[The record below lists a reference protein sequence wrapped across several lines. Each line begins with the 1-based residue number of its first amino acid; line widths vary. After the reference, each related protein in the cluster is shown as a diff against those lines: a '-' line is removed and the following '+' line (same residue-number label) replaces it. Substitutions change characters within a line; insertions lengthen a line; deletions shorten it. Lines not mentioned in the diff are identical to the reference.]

1 MKAARSTFA
10 RYLMFEIP
18 GWVVAAVVL
27 TLLVRAEQLPERT
40 AWILFALFVAKDFA
54 LYPLLRVGYQPSA
67 PDGASSL
74 VGALG
79 TARERLDPE
88 GWVRVGAELWRA
100 ELAHGQAPV
109 EAGTAVRVVAVDALT
124 LHVERA

>member
-1 MKAARSTFA
+1 MKAVRSTFA

-18 GWVVAAVVL
+18 GWVVAAAVL
-27 TLLVRAEQLPERT
+27 ALLVHEEQLPART
-40 AWILFALFVAKDFA
+40 AWILLAVFVAKDFA
-54 LYPLLRVGYQPSA
+54 LYPVLRVGYQPSS
-67 PDGASSL
+67 PDGTASL

-109 EAGTAVRVVAVDALT
+109 EAGAAVRVVAVDALT

>member
-1 MKAARSTFA
+1 MSAARSTFA
-10 RYLMFEIP
+10 RYLLFEIP
-18 GWVVAAVVL
+18 GWIVAAAVL
-27 TLLVRAEQLPERT
+27 AILVHAEELRART
-40 AWILFALFVAKDFA
+40 AWILLALFVAKDFA
-54 LYPLLRVGYQPSA
+54 LYPVLRVGYQPSA
-67 PDGASSL
+67 PDGSASL

-79 TARERLDPE
+79 TARGRLDPE

-109 EAGTAVRVVAVDALT
+109 EAGGAVRVVAVDALT

>member
-1 MKAARSTFA
+1 VRAARSTFA

-18 GWVVAAVVL
+18 GWVVAAAVL
-27 TLLVRAEQLPERT
+27 ALLVHEEQLPART
-40 AWILFALFVAKDFA
+40 AWILLAVFVAKDFA
-54 LYPLLRVGYQPSA
+54 LYPVLRVGYQPSA
-67 PDGASSL
+67 PDGTASL

-100 ELAHGQAPV
+100 ELAHGQAPL
-109 EAGTAVRVVAVDALT
+109 EAGAAVRVVAVDALT
-124 LHVERA
+124 LQVERA

>member
-1 MKAARSTFA
+1 MRAARSTFA

-18 GWVVAAVVL
+18 GWVVAAAVVA
-27 TLLVRAEQLPERT
+27 LLVHEEQLPART
-40 AWILFALFVAKDFA
+40 GWILLAIFVAKDFA

-67 PDGASSL
+67 PDGSASL

-79 TARERLDPE
+79 TARERIDPE

-109 EAGTAVRVVAVDALT
+109 EAGAAVRVVAVDALT
-124 LHVERA
+124 LQVERA